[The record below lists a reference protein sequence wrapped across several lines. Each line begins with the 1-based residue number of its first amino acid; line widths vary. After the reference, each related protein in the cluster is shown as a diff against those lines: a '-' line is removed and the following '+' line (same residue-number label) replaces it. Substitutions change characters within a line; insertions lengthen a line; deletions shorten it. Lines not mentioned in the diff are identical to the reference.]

1 MGHETTRVWRFLS
14 WYDKLVSSH
23 YATDKSLYTVE
34 PNATWVDTLN
44 ENEQSRNEKY
54 FFLSKNSKRKKIPFY
69 WCLDDQN
76 RLKTVETVT
85 FGLKNL
91 FFQKFVFLVHTV
103 YKEKI

>member
-14 WYDKLVSSH
+14 WYDNLVSSH

-54 FFLSKNSKRKKIPFY
+54 FFCRKIPSY

-76 RLKTVETVT
+76 RFKIVETGT

-91 FFQKFVFLVHTV
+91 LFQKFVFLVHTV